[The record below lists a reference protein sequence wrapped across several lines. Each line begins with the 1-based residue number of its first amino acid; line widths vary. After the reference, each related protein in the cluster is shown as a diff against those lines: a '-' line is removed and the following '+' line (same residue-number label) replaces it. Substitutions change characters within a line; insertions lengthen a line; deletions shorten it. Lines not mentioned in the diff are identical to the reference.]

1 MGRRNEFNFGTE
13 KSGSRGGRVGKDQFS
28 IDGRSWDYRNPYNQR
43 LIDKAN
49 ENREKGRFNV
59 NPASDKKFDALYDYD
74 FGRVRDAAKELGI
87 GNVNKKKEVKQI
99 LDYIQ
104 GARKQ
109 TESKD
114 EKDDKKDDY
123 VYTPV
128 GDPPDINTGS
138 GTGGGVP
145 QLEGP
150 SKFTGFTN
158 DPSKDA
164 IRAGDDLNDW
174 YGNKFVPHLKA
185 EADFGAEQM
194 GADTSYFMDKMVY
207 GPPELGDVSEIFKK
221 YKNYIDMG
229 GDDDDD

>member
-1 MGRRNEFNFGTE
+1 MSFASGDYNPKYGR
-13 KSGSRGGRVGKDQFS
+13 GSGGRVGKNDFS
-28 IDGRSWDYRNPYNQR
+28 IDGRSWNFRDPHNQKA
-43 LIDKAN
+43 IDSQN
-49 ENREKGRFNV
+49 QNREKGRFSTNQNAYKIA
-59 NPASDKKFDALYDYD
+59 NPLYDYD
-74 FGRVRDAAKELGI
+74 YGTVRDAAKELGI
-87 GNVNKKKEVKQI
+87 GNVDEKKEVKDI
-99 LDYIQ
+99 INYIQ
-104 GARKQ
+104 GARNQ
-109 TESKD
+109 TKSKD
-114 EKDDKKDDY
+114 DNDDKGDKKDDY

-150 SKFTGFTN
+150 SKFTGFTD

-207 GPPELGDVSEIFKK
+207 GPPELGDISEIFKK
-221 YKNYIDMG
+221 YKNYLDM
-229 GDDDDD
+229 GDDD

>member
-1 MGRRNEFNFGTE
+1 MSFAGGDYNPKYGR
-13 KSGSRGGRVGKDQFS
+13 GSGGRVGKNDFS
-28 IDGRSWDYRNPYNQR
+28 IDGRSWNFRDPNNQKAIDSQQEGRRHKVTTNQNAYKIANP
-43 LIDKAN
+43 
-49 ENREKGRFNV
+49 
-59 NPASDKKFDALYDYD
+59 LYDYD
-74 FGRVRDAAKELGI
+74 YGTVRDAAKELGI
-87 GNVNKKKEVKQI
+87 GNVDEKREVKDI
-99 LDYIQ
+99 INYIQ

-109 TESKD
+109 TKSKE
-114 EKDDKKDDY
+114 EKDDKKDEY